1 MGVLEKINFFKYNEN
16 TGVVEVF
23 IEDEFK
29 TIKDRLSD
37 FTIEDKTLT
46 KDNWQV
52 LYMEQYFDVNKKTKI
67 CNTYDEPEDNKK
79 NIWLVF
85 FIYGLKEGQILCTP
99 FGNITVTKLKKLPS
113 EYRKILEFNDYN

>member
-1 MGVLEKINFFKYNEN
+1 MGVLEKINFFKFNEN

-29 TIKDRLSD
+29 TIKDKLSD
-37 FTIEDKTLT
+37 FTIENKTLT

-52 LYMEQYFDVNKKTKI
+52 LYMEQYFNENKKTKI
-67 CNTYDEPEDNKK
+67 CNTYNEPADNINKF
-79 NIWLVF
+79 WLVF
-85 FIYGLKEGQILCTP
+85 FIYELKEGQILYTP

-113 EYRKILEFNDYN
+113 EYKKILEFNDYN